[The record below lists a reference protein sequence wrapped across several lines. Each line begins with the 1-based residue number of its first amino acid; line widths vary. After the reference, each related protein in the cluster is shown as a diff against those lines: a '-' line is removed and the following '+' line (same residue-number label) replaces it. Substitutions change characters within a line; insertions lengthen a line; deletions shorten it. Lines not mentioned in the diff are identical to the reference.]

1 MSQESYGEA
10 VALLSLYMVCTL
22 PLAPVF
28 LLVTQRVVDAR
39 LRQRDG
45 DIRALLLTL
54 ARRTCLIG
62 VLLVSLVLVG
72 REAVA
77 GWLHVTDPWAP
88 VQFALSV
95 AVSALYLLVV
105 AVLLGRMHWAMANT
119 LPVALGATRILF
131 SLLFV
136 RPGFEVAGTFAAI
149 TASALLCLVI
159 GARSALRGLARGGRY
174 HALHVEQVGLA
185 ITVNLAFWFLV
196 QVDTIYVNRA
206 LPAVAERGYAAASAL
221 GKMLVY
227 VPVAVGNVLFPLLIA
242 AQARGSGRSML
253 LRMLLL
259 ATLLDGVGLAIIAA
273 APERLLL
280 LTLGATHLSAASL
293 LVPVAAVLAPFAL
306 ASVFMYDALARHD
319 RVTTAIFAVAAA
331 AAAFVL
337 AFVRPSLPGLFT
349 LLVTAAV
356 ITIIG
361 GALRALAVRRLPD
374 SVGRVPLDPAASAGG
389 VPLDPA
395 APRPSDP
402 AKRP

>member
-1 MSQESYGEA
+1 MSQESYGET

-39 LRQRDG
+39 LRQQDA

-54 ARRTCLIG
+54 ARRTTVIG
-62 VLLVSLVLVG
+62 LLLVLLVLVG
-72 REAVA
+72 RQTIA

-119 LPVALGATRILF
+119 LPVLLGATRILF

-149 TASALLCLVI
+149 TVSALLCLLV
-159 GARSALRGLARGGRY
+159 GALSAMRGLARGGRY

-206 LPAVAERGYAAASAL
+206 LPAVAEHGYAAASAL

-242 AQARGSGRSML
+242 AQARGSRRSML

-259 ATLLDGVGLAIIAA
+259 AVVLDGIGLAIIAA

-280 LTLGATHLSAASL
+280 LTLGATHLPAASL

-319 RVTTAIFAVAAA
+319 RVTTATFAVAAA
-331 AAAFVL
+331 AAALVL
-337 AFVRPSLPGLFT
+337 AFAHPSLPGLFT
-349 LLVTAAV
+349 VLLAGAA
-356 ITIIG
+356 ITVIG
-361 GALRALAVRRLPD
+361 GAFRALTVR
-374 SVGRVPLDPAASAGG
+374 RVPLDPSGH
-389 VPLDPA
+389 
-395 APRPSDP
+395 PSKHP
-402 AKRP
+402 